1 MSKKICTYVTKRK
14 WISIHGL
21 SQLPL
26 KKEDELVLILRG
38 AELLVFK
45 TKSDQIAIWFDFG
58 PVSALRF
65 HPVNHS
71 FFLPDSLISC
81 NKVFSISQPWNLKR
95 QASANV
101 QMKGKTQLSNHRI
114 LYYYDNMLYYWMQR
128 PDEVVGSKYCAIPV
142 VFGTSLTP
150 ALILQQDRT

>member
-1 MSKKICTYVTKRK
+1 MYICDKKKMNKYSWIVATTLEKGGRAGAYPKRC
-14 WISIHGL
+14 
-21 SQLPL
+21 
-26 KKEDELVLILRG
+26 RG

-81 NKVFSISQPWNLKR
+81 NKVFSISQP
-95 QASANV
+95 
-101 QMKGKTQLSNHRI
+101 
-114 LYYYDNMLYYWMQR
+114 
-128 PDEVVGSKYCAIPV
+128 
-142 VFGTSLTP
+142 
-150 ALILQQDRT
+150 